1 MCSEAV
7 QENGVINMVHIFWHR
22 IGIAGFVV
30 FGIWFV
36 LWWPGNTV
44 GNIFIMTIFLLI
56 ACPVIWLVSRRV
68 GLPRFMVTRGQRAGI
83 WVAMA
88 LLLLASPATLYWWT
102 LHITQEVIADMGIE
116 VELVEREVRLIDYL
130 LTPSPRR
137 RVVATYQITEPL
149 DSAEQKLEAW
159 NNRLPF
165 SWHVFWNS
173 GLTTIE
179 GVPIALRMTCNPYI
193 RRDAGGLHY
202 VGVSEHRSLTLILRF
217 ADAPHW
223 CGLPSN
229 IVNRL
234 AFPEDSVPDQ

>member
-7 QENGVINMVHIFWHR
+7 QENGVIDMVHMFWHR

-83 WVAMA
+83 WAAMA

-102 LHITQEVIADMGIE
+102 LRLTQEVIADMGIE

-137 RVVATYQITEPL
+137 RVVTRYQITESL

-159 NNRLPF
+159 NSYLPHP
-165 SWHVFWNS
+165 WHVLKNT
-173 GLTTIE
+173 GLTMRRGI
-179 GVPIALRMTCNPYI
+179 PITLAMACNPYVP
-193 RRDAGGLHY
+193 RDAGGLH
-202 VGVSEHRSLTLILRF
+202 VLDVAQDRSLTMIIRF

-234 AFPEDSVPDQ
+234 AFPGDSVPDQ